1 MQKPVTRLDACQY
14 LLVSQI
20 NYTRTNFADHC
31 EQCSHDAINRSLR
44 GERITPRLVWANV
57 HGQVVLPPY
66 GYVMFADT
74 VLDKNSSLA
83 IALVRAQYSG
93 NAKAVI
99 TGLGVVTCG
108 YVHPAPDQFWLLD
121 YRVYDPDGDG
131 KSKLDPMREMLT
143 NVVYQKQL
151 PLQAVLMDTWYA
163 TKDLRLFIE
172 SLHHVYDCPLK
183 DNRQVEDIG
192 GECASQRVDA
202 LEWSADALAHG
213 KRIKSKGFP
222 TDHKV
227 HLFRVEVSPHRTDDV
242 VPNGQAQDATEAT
255 QEAYGFRWK
264 IEPRH
269 CEGTQVTGLERCQCH
284 TARIQ
289 RHPIGCAFLVCVR
302 LRSGREWTSGR
313 LSLPGSSP
321 TSCPMW
327 ESSPLP
333 ERVAWMLQPWGSAH
347 GVASGAVQPSQKRHC
362 RKWDTPRRGASSQ
375 RIGIE
380 RLDATLRLAWEHS
393 P

>member
-172 SLHHVYDCPLK
+172 
-183 DNRQVEDIG
+183 
-192 GECASQRVDA
+192 
-202 LEWSADALAHG
+202 
-213 KRIKSKGFP
+213 
-222 TDHKV
+222 
-227 HLFRVEVSPHRTDDV
+227 
-242 VPNGQAQDATEAT
+242 
-255 QEAYGFRWK
+255 
-264 IEPRH
+264 
-269 CEGTQVTGLERCQCH
+269 
-284 TARIQ
+284 
-289 RHPIGCAFLVCVR
+289 
-302 LRSGREWTSGR
+302 R
-313 LSLPGSSP
+313 LSGNM
-321 TSCPMW
+321 TW
-327 ESSPLP
+327 
-333 ERVAWMLQPWGSAH
+333 
-347 GVASGAVQPSQKRHC
+347 QKSRFI
-362 RKWDTPRRGASSQ
+362 R
-375 RIGIE
+375 
-380 RLDATLRLAWEHS
+380 
-393 P
+393 